1 MLTQFE
7 GKHVEKLHA
16 DRSVNPSAQDI
27 YYLFRTWREEQY
39 GKESGEEMFAKLE
52 AIVGQYNEKH
62 SSEGGYAYLQRYIS
76 KDSVKCSQPLVL
88 AVCTPLMARVHKLI
102 RQAGELTYCDST
114 ASLDRYNCPTFIL
127 STSCSAGGVP
137 LGVVITSGENEPTI
151 TEALTF
157 LKGVLPSYAFYG
169 RNNQGPEICITDDS
183 SAERAALKTVWPN
196 TTYLLCIFHYLQS
209 WWSWLLESK
218 QGISKEDRQPIFN
231 LVRRLVYVRSEASL
245 HAWYAAILES
255 TYATKYPHLVKH
267 IQQLW
272 KRRSE
277 WALSYR
283 VKEITRGNHTNNYAE
298 GGIRIIKE
306 MVFDRVKA
314 YNLIQ
319 MFEFIAITMEQYF
332 CNRLLD
338 LAHSRYRPGIAIK
351 YKDLYSS
358 LDTITCTE
366 QLFQY
371 MYLVTE
377 KTKTEE
383 LKFYV
388 DMELGVCSC
397 IKGYAG
403 AACKHQAAVAKNFSI
418 PAVNIP
424 PFHAKEA
431 RRLYATLARGQS
443 KEMKFYND
451 LREASSEE
459 DIQNDSDNFDDYD
472 EANDYFSTSHSEIKF
487 NNSSSDSA
495 QLTNEETKVIEEDLH
510 NIVNDIT
517 ERLNDQNMIS
527 GVKKFIK
534 SYTRM
539 QHSSFAPTATIS
551 YALHNFGKPD
561 SKLH

>member
-1 MLTQFE
+1 M
-7 GKHVEKLHA
+7 
-16 DRSVNPSAQDI
+16 
-27 YYLFRTWREEQY
+27 
-39 GKESGEEMFAKLE
+39 
-52 AIVGQYNEKH
+52 
-62 SSEGGYAYLQRYIS
+62 
-76 KDSVKCSQPLVL
+76 
-88 AVCTPLMARVHKLI
+88 
-102 RQAGELTYCDST
+102 
-114 ASLDRYNCPTFIL
+114 
-127 STSCSAGGVP
+127 
-137 LGVVITSGENEPTI
+137 
-151 TEALTF
+151 
-157 LKGVLPSYAFYG
+157 PSYAFYG
-169 RNNQGPEICITDDS
+169 RKDQGPEICITDDS

-218 QGISKEDRQPIFN
+218 QGISKDDRQPIFN
-231 LVRRLVYVRSEASL
+231 LVRKLVYVRSEASL

-267 IQQLW
+267 VQHFW

-283 VKEITRGNHTNNYAE
+283 MKETMRGNHTNNYAE

-319 MFEFIAITMEQYF
+319 MFEFITITMEQYF

-358 LDTITCTE
+358 LDTVTCTE
-366 QLFQY
+366 QLFQCI
-371 MYLVTE
+371 YLVTE

-397 IKGYAG
+397 IKGCAG

-431 RRLYATLARGQS
+431 RQLYAILATGQS

-451 LREASSEE
+451 LREESSEE
-459 DIQNDSDNFDDYD
+459 DIQNDTESKDNEKIDDSDNDT
-472 EANDYFSTSHSEIKF
+472 NDYFSTSHSATLNTS
-487 NNSSSDSA
+487 NNSLDSTK
-495 QLTNEETKVIEEDLH
+495 LTSKETEDIKLALH

-517 ERLNDQNMIS
+517 ERLNEGDQNMTS
-527 GVKKFIK
+527 GVRKFIK
-534 SYTRM
+534 SYTYM